1 MALTKETVIDKI
13 EVTENG
19 VVQVRQATRIIEDGN
34 QLSQSYHRWTIAP
47 GQDYSDQ
54 DAKVKAICQVAHTSA
69 VIEAYEAAQ
78 AAARERIGAV

>member
-1 MALTKETVIDKI
+1 MALTKQTVIDKI
-13 EVTENG
+13 ELTENG

-54 DAKVKAICQVAHTSA
+54 PDNVKAICAVAHTPA
-69 VIEAYEAAQ
+69 AIAAYEAQIEASRNLGQ
-78 AAARERIGAV
+78 

>member
-19 VVQVRQATRIIEDGN
+19 VVQVRQATKIIEDGN
-34 QLSQSYHRWTIAP
+34 EISKTYHRWTLAP

-54 DAKVKAICQVAHTSA
+54 PDNVKAICAVAHTPA
-69 VIEAYEAAQ
+69 VIAAYQAAQ
-78 AAARERIGAV
+78 EALRNRLGQ

>member
-19 VVQVRQATRIIEDGN
+19 VVQVRQATKIIEDGN
-34 QLSQSYHRWTIAP
+34 ELSKSYHRWIIAP

-54 DAKVKAICQVAHTSA
+54 PDNVKAICAVAHTPA
-69 VIEAYEAAQ
+69 VIAAYQAAQ
-78 AAARERIGAV
+78 EALRNRLGQ

>member
-1 MALTKETVIDKI
+1 MALTKQVIIDKI

-19 VVQVRQATRIIEDGN
+19 VVQVRQATRIMEDGQ

-54 DAKVKAICQVAHTSA
+54 DAKVKAICDAAHTDA
-69 VIEAYEAAQ
+69 VIEAYEAAL
-78 AAARERIGAV
+78 AAAAERMGA